1 MEMTGKIPVLTNITA
16 GQVYRN
22 RLTDPLFIPAAQV
35 LAHLFPDET
44 IQIINETGFFQRAN
58 KICRLQTPQFS
69 MSPAAESLCADD
81 FPCCIINLGLIP
93 YFEIFR
99 LDGSRQVIDHF
110 RNMFSFF
117 PLLRIIKRIIDDT
130 AAPDFLLR
138 HTGIVQHAVYINIP
152 EVLRRQNIN
161 PAAYLNL
168 RFPSLADE
176 IVLHR
181 IDYVLLIQLH
191 LLFALNSTEYN
202 KTIAGD
208 PPHRFFIRKILH
220 GFVRPEFEKLV
231 PSLPAKAVI
240 DKLEV
245 PDIVIREEIR
255 RIRMRPQQFLYPLPE
270 SAYTEQSGQRVV
282 IHQPVQPLL
291 LFHAEGALFLHENN
305 NQGSQEEYCQKNDK
319 SVFIKVIENVIP
331 VQLPRRVIQNN
342 SPMTQIAQRSDAAVQ
357 SFNNRPPFRSI
368 QRAGPEIYR
377 KHGRRLNC
385 QIRIGRFL

>member
-1 MEMTGKIPVLTNITA
+1 
-16 GQVYRN
+16 
-22 RLTDPLFIPAAQV
+22 
-35 LAHLFPDET
+35 
-44 IQIINETGFFQRAN
+44 
-58 KICRLQTPQFS
+58 
-69 MSPAAESLCADD
+69 
-81 FPCCIINLGLIP
+81 
-93 YFEIFR
+93 
-99 LDGSRQVIDHF
+99 
-110 RNMFSFF
+110 MFSFF

-152 EVLRRQNIN
+152 EVLRRQHIN

-168 RFPSLADE
+168 RFPSLVDE

-181 IDYVLLIQLH
+181 IEHVLLIQLH
-191 LLFALNSTEYN
+191 LLFALNNTKYN

-231 PSLPAKAVI
+231 PSLPSKAVI

-270 SAYTEQSGQRVV
+270 SAHTEQSGQRVV

-331 VQLPRRVIQNN
+331 VQPPRCVIQNN
-342 SPMTQIAQRSDAAVQ
+342 SPMTHIAQRSDAAVQ
-357 SFNNRPPFRSI
+357 SFNNLPPFRSI
-368 QRAGPEIYR
+368 QRSGPEVYR

-385 QIRIGRFL
+385 QIGIGRFL